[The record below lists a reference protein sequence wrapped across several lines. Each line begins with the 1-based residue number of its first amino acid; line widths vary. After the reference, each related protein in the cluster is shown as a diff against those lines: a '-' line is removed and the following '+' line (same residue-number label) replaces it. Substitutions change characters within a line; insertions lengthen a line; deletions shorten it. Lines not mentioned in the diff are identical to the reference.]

1 MKRRS
6 AVCLLTSLT
15 PRQGMLTGLRWM
27 NGRFERLLRRM
38 KEHGLGSEL
47 GNGHESHREAEILV
61 GMVFHL
67 LIVTLAQKGRL
78 SQ

>member
-1 MKRRS
+1 
-6 AVCLLTSLT
+6 
-15 PRQGMLTGLRWM
+15 
-27 NGRFERLLRRM
+27 M
-38 KEHGLGSEL
+38 KEDGLEIEL
-47 GNGHESHREAEILV
+47 RNGQESRREAEILA